1 MNSVPTARVNAQP
14 QLRRRLGLF
23 TASSFVVTSM
33 LGAGIF
39 TTTGLMLGRLGSES
53 LVLLCWI
60 IGGAIALA
68 GALSYA
74 ELATMMPQS
83 GAEYIYLREIYGR
96 PAAFLTGWTSFFVGF
111 SAPAAASAVACA
123 AYLHEAGLLSGT
135 WAAQKGLATAIV
147 VTLTALHYTGV
158 RRGSR
163 LQSILASFVVCVLVA
178 MIFWGFLRGAGNW
191 QFLSSSSSNFS
202 MPGRASQLGLALLWA
217 MFAYSGWN
225 ASAYLAEE
233 VERPS
238 RTLPLSLLLG
248 TLAIALLYFAVNVFF
263 FYAAPASA
271 LNGQVAVGAVAVHHA
286 LGSRAA
292 TGLALAVS
300 LMLFATVSAYIF
312 LGPRVYFAMAR
323 DGLFFR
329 FAARIHPR
337 FETPAFSIVVQGI
350 CALLMILTGTFEQL
364 LTYIGFALGIF
375 PWMAVAGV
383 ILLRRRQ
390 PARERPYRVLGYPFV
405 PLFYLAATA
414 YIMGAALVSRPLP
427 SLLAILTVAAG
438 LPIYFFMERQK
449 RSRAA
454 TNAPGL
460 EQP

>member
-1 MNSVPTARVNAQP
+1 MNSRLTAYANAP
-14 QLRRRLGLF
+14 GALRRRLGLF
-23 TASSFVVTSM
+23 AASSFVVTSM

-39 TTTGLMLGRLGSES
+39 TTSGLMLARLGSS
-53 LVLLCWI
+53 LLVLICWI
-60 IGGAIALA
+60 VGGMVALA

-74 ELATMMPQS
+74 ELATMMPQA
-83 GAEYIYLREIYGR
+83 GAEYVYLREIYGR

-111 SAPAAASAVACA
+111 SAPIAASAVACA
-123 AYLHEAGLLSGT
+123 AYLKAAGLLPDT
-135 WAAQKGLATAIV
+135 WLAQKGFAAAIV
-147 VTLTALHYTGV
+147 ATLTALHCTGV

-163 LQSILASFVVCVLVA
+163 LQKALAAFAVCLLAGMILWA
-178 MIFWGFLRGAGNW
+178 FLRGAGSW
-191 QFLSSSSSNFS
+191 QFLRNSAKVVT
-202 MPGRASQLGLALLWA
+202 PGSASQFGLALLWV

-225 ASAYLAEE
+225 SAAYLAEE

-238 RTLPLSLLLG
+238 RNLPLSLLTG
-248 TLAIALLYFAVNVFF
+248 TLVIATLYLAVNVFF

-271 LNGQVAVGAVAVHHA
+271 LSGQVAVGAIAVGHA

-292 TGLALAVS
+292 AGLAVAVGI
-300 LMLFATVSAYIF
+300 MLFAAVSAYIF

-337 FETPAFSIVVQGI
+337 FETPAFSIAVQGF
-350 CALLMILTGTFEQL
+350 CAVLMILTGTFEQL

-375 PWMAVAGV
+375 PWMAIAGI

-390 PARERPYRVLGYPFV
+390 PLRERPYRVLCYPVV
-405 PLFYLAATA
+405 PLFYLVATA

-427 SLLAILTVAAG
+427 SLLAILTVASG
-438 LPIYFFMERQK
+438 LPVYFLVERQK
-449 RSRAA
+449 RSRSLAGR
-454 TNAPGL
+454 PSLG
-460 EQP
+460 QP

>member
-1 MNSVPTARVNAQP
+1 MEQAVASEKAAAQGE
-14 QLRRRLGLF
+14 LRRRLGLF
-23 TASSFVVTSM
+23 TASSVVITSM

-39 TTTGLMLGRLGSES
+39 TTAGLMLARLQSEW

-60 IGGAIALA
+60 LGGTVALA

-74 ELATMMPQS
+74 ELATMMPHA

-111 SAPAAASAVACA
+111 SAPIAASAVACA
-123 AYLHEAGLLSGT
+123 AYLKAAGLLPDS
-135 WAAQKGLATAIV
+135 WIAQKGFAAAIV
-147 VTLTALHYTGV
+147 LALAAIHYTGV

-163 LQSILASFVVCVLVA
+163 LQNVLAAFIVCVLVA
-178 MIFWGFLRGAGNW
+178 MLLWGFFRGAGSW
-191 QFLSSSSSNFS
+191 QFLAGSTDFS
-202 MPGRASQLGLALLWA
+202 MRGRASQIGLALLWV

-248 TLAIALLYFAVNVFF
+248 TLAIIVLYMAVNVFF
-263 FYAAPASA
+263 FYSAPASA
-271 LNGQVAVGAVAVHHA
+271 LRGQVAVGEVAVRNA
-286 LGSRAA
+286 LGGHAA

-300 LMLFATVSAYIF
+300 LLLFATVSAYIF
-312 LGPRVYFAMAR
+312 IGPRVYFAMAR

-337 FETPAFSIVVQGI
+337 YETPALSIAAQTF
-350 CALLMILTGTFEQL
+350 CAVLMIFTGTFEQL
-364 LTYIGFALGIF
+364 LTYIGFALAIF

-383 ILLRRRQ
+383 LILRRRQ
-390 PARERPYRVLGYPFV
+390 PARERPYHVLGYPFV
-405 PLFYLAATA
+405 PLYYLIAAT
-414 YIMGAALVSRPLP
+414 YIMGAALVSRPMP
-427 SLLAILTVAAG
+427 SLLAILTVVAG
-438 LPIYFFMERQK
+438 LPIYWLMERQR
-449 RSRAA
+449 RSRAVTGTA
-454 TNAPGL
+454 NLG
-460 EQP
+460 QP